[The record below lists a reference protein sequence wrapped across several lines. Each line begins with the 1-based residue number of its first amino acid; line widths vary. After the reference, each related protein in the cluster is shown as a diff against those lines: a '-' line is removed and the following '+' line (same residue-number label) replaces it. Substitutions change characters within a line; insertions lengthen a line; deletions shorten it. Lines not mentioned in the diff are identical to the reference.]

1 MLREKIDWTY
11 FTFDTKDF
19 NSSAQI
25 EHTRFAQHQLSF
37 WSNFQLTTKPKRQR
51 KIRNDLL
58 FRCVCNVYVSVP
70 CVYFSSN
77 VVVVE
82 VERAISSFVYSNKLR
97 CIIFI
102 SSHTATLYMKHNTQI
117 ESNSVQNDLKPRIPM
132 Q

>member
-58 FRCVCNVYVSVP
+58 FRCVCVCLCSVRI
-70 CVYFSSN
+70 CLLN

-102 SSHTATLYMKHNTQI
+102 PCHTATLYMKHDTQI